1 MYIACCE
8 NCRYL
13 DLMLNEAAKCPRCKG
28 KMVSLDVDSAKWNSM
43 SIEDKEALL
52 DEKVPRQQDVK
63 ELFEEWFALKTD
75 KEEDTAVPDI
85 AEPGT
90 AEDDKEKETV
100 IVPAQEMPVVN
111 EYVYVCYKCNSIAGH
126 DGKNDRYYCPDCGSD
141 MVETGLNTLEWASL
155 SKEEKR
161 NATEEAKIRH
171 MVTAIKEASYEES
184 ETEKTQ
190 NIINVVGNSKY

>member
-1 MYIACCE
+1 MYIASCE

-13 DLMLNEAAKCPRCKG
+13 DLMQNEDAKCPRCKG

-43 SIEDKEALL
+43 SIDDKEALL

-75 KEEDTAVPDI
+75 KEEGTS
-85 AEPGT
+85 EPEAT
-90 AEDDKEKETV
+90 EPETETET
-100 IVPAQEMPVVN
+100 VPAQEMPVVS

-126 DGKNDRYYCPDCGSD
+126 DGASDRYYCPDCGSD

-184 ETEKTQ
+184 ESEKTQ

>member
-1 MYIACCE
+1 MYIASCE

-13 DLMLNEAAKCPRCKG
+13 DLMQNEAAKCPRCKG

-75 KEEDTAVPDI
+75 KEEDTA
-85 AEPGT
+85 E
-90 AEDDKEKETV
+90 ENETV
-100 IVPAQEMPVVN
+100 IIPAQEMPVIS

-126 DGKNDRYYCPDCGSD
+126 DGKNGKYYCPDCGSD